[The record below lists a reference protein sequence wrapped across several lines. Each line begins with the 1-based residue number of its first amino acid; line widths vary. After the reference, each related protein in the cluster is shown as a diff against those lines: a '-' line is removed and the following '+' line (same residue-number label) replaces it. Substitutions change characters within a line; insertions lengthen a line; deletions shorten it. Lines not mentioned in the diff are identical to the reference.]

1 MTVYA
6 VLENGQWGLANAL
19 PRKTARW
26 QRETVGQITYF
37 VEPGLAFDRDKA
49 RRGVAFLDSLTA
61 AFGVPRVATL
71 DYYVTSSADAA
82 LNILGAEVPEKY
94 GPHGGFSKP
103 VNHQLFSGTPTLGE
117 DYR

>member
-1 MTVYA
+1 MTLTLYA
-6 VLENGQWGLANAL
+6 ALENGQWVLANAL
-19 PRKTARW
+19 PRKTA
-26 QRETVGQITYF
+26 
-37 VEPGLAFDRDKA
+37 L
-49 RRGVAFLDSLTA
+49 
-61 AFGVPRVATL
+61 GVPRVATL

-103 VNHQLFSGTPTLGE
+103 VNHQLFSGIPTLGE